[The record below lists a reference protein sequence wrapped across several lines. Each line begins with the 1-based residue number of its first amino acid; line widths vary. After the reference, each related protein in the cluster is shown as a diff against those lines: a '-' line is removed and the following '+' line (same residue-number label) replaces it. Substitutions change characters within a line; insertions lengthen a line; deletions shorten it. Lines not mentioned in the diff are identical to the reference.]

1 MPKIPFE
8 NIAKYLHALDAHV
21 SSRRER
27 RNTLKHAIVETTTS
41 LQNGIHPYIY
51 ANSHLHVY
59 CWWSIKT
66 LKDNACMALSILSK
80 IQ

>member
-41 LQNGIHPYIY
+41 LQNGIMVKF
-51 ANSHLHVY
+51 S
-59 CWWSIKT
+59 
-66 LKDNACMALSILSK
+66 
-80 IQ
+80 